1 MEPKELIK
9 AVARDS
15 GITEQQAEICLTT
28 FCDFLHKYETDQEGV
43 DITKLFPKYKYFEE
57 EDEA

>member
-15 GITEQQAEICLTT
+15 GITEQQAEDCLIS
-28 FCDFLHKYETDQEGV
+28 FCNFLSKYETDEEGV
-43 DITKLFPKYKYFEE
+43 DVTKLFSKYFKEE
-57 EDEA
+57 VKE